1 MTSQRNPK
9 QHWTKTLNETFTD
22 TLTETRNDTIN
33 WHPKEALND
42 TLNETLK
49 KALGNPQERLEI
61 VNRNP
66 DKKPWH
72 ETLKKP

>member
-1 MTSQRNPK
+1 MTPQRNPK
-9 QHWTKTLNETFTD
+9 QHWTKTLNEA
-22 TLTETRNDTIN
+22 LTETRNDTLN
-33 WHPKEALND
+33 WHPKETLND

-49 KALGNPQERLEI
+49 KSLENPQERLEI